1 MENGSRIIQGAKEAL
16 AIASDEMDPSAY
28 AVHVPETVGVR
39 GIREKLQMTQADF
52 ARTFGFKLATLRHW
66 EQKSR
71 VPEVVLSLQFSM
83 VRAWTYPNM
92 GHGVC
97 MTTSAEMKLAD
108 SMR

>member
-28 AVHVPETVGVR
+28 AVHVPETVDVR

-71 VPEVVLSLQFSM
+71 VPEGPARAYLM
-83 VRAWTYPNM
+83 VIDREPGT
-92 GHGVC
+92 VRRI
-97 MTTSAEMKLAD
+97 LAGQ
-108 SMR
+108 